1 MGNNSLRGFGSSR
14 QRLAARL
21 RGNSATR
28 ARRVLA
34 AGLFIGAGVL
44 AVQPAVAGDLSVQ
57 AESETSLLVTTR
69 DLPLGTTL
77 HASDVKS
84 VAVPESLR
92 PAGALD
98 NPASVDGRT
107 LAGLARAGEP
117 LTDARLLGPSTNPP
131 GTVTVP
137 VQLAD
142 AAIARLLRTGSAVD
156 VVALGSGSQTA
167 NPVATDA
174 KVLTVL
180 SPPGKARDGP
190 GDSEAEP
197 LVLLAVPEEA
207 APELAAVSLA
217 QPVTVTL
224 R

>member
-1 MGNNSLRGFGSSR
+1 MRDNSLRGFGSSR
-14 QRLAARL
+14 HRLTTRL
-21 RGNSATR
+21 RGNSAAR

-44 AVQPAVAGDLSVQ
+44 AVQPAVAGDLSAP
-57 AESETSLLVTTR
+57 AESEISLLVTTR

-84 VAVPESLR
+84 VMIPESLR

-98 NPASVDGRT
+98 NPASVEGRT

-117 LTDARLLGPSTNPP
+117 LTDARLLGPSTSPP
-131 GTVTVP
+131 GTATVP
-137 VQLAD
+137 VRLAD
-142 AAIARLLRTGSAVD
+142 AAIAGLLRTGATVD
-156 VVALGSGSQTA
+156 VVALGSDSQA
-167 NPVATDA
+167 GNAVATDA

-180 SPPGKARDGP
+180 SPPGHARDGP
-190 GDSEAEP
+190 RDSEAEP

-207 APELAAVSLA
+207 AAELAAVSLA